1 MDNVNRNFDCE
12 WLSEIISIVSEWGK
26 ICFDMMNSIVSFVK
40 IALT

>member
-26 ICFDMMNSIVSFVK
+26 KMFRHGELNS
-40 IALT
+40 